1 VKAIVKLILLLAV
14 VSVLLMLVS
23 MGVANNNNVQPAA
36 TTTIAPHNAMKW
48 NRQAIDSG
56 VRQLS
61 TGNVVLRMG
70 TGAYSHLLAQ
80 MNRSNKSY
88 SHCGIVMVEHG
99 YPFVYHSIGGED
111 NPDARLRRDS
121 ASRFFSALHN
131 TAIAIVQYSFTPKE
145 QETLIEV
152 VKGYYHKKPRF
163 DTRFDLSTD
172 DDLYCTEF
180 VYKAITAATADTGFI
195 PTTSAIRHTYIG
207 TDNLYINDHANL
219 VWQVKFK

>member
-1 VKAIVKLILLLAV
+1 MLLAA

-23 MGVANNNNVQPAA
+23 MGIAKNTGVQPAA
-36 TTTIAPHNAMKW
+36 TNTTAHHSAMAW
-48 NRQAIDSG
+48 NQQAIDSA
-56 VRQLS
+56 VKQLG

-80 MNRSNKSY
+80 MNQTNKSY
-88 SHCGIVMVEHG
+88 SHCGIVMVENG

-111 NPDARLRRDS
+111 NPDARLRKDS
-121 ASRFFSALHN
+121 ASRFFSAQHN
-131 TAIAIVQYSFTPKE
+131 TAIAIVQYGFTPT
-145 QETLIEV
+145 QQQALIQV
-152 VKGYYHKKPRF
+152 VNGYYRKRPRF

-180 VYKAITAATADTGFI
+180 VYKAITAATADTGYI
-195 PTTSAIRHTYIG
+195 PTTSAIRHRYIG
-207 TDNLYINDHANL
+207 TDNLYVNDHANL